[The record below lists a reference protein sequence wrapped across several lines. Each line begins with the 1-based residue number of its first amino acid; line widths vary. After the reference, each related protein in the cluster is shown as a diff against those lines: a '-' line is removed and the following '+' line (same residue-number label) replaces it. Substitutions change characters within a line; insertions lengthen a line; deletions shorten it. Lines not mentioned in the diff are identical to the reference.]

1 MTPAAQV
8 FSASQILQEILNGKN
23 ANYLLQ
29 KWGKEN
35 RFAGSNDRRAIR
47 DFVYDALR
55 IKRSALSRN
64 KGSSLW

>member
-35 RFAGSNDRRAIR
+35 RFAGSRI
-47 DFVYDALR
+47 DAQSETLYMMP
-55 IKRSALSRN
+55 
-64 KGSSLW
+64 

>member
-29 KWGKEN
+29 NGVKKTGL
-35 RFAGSNDRRAIR
+35 RARRI
-47 DFVYDALR
+47 DVQSETLYMMP
-55 IKRSALSRN
+55 
-64 KGSSLW
+64 